1 MEILTD
7 HIDQREPTDMVYLDF
22 RKAFDS
28 VPHERLLSKLMM
40 YGITGG
46 VHSWVKSF
54 LYDRTQRVRV
64 GKKLSSSADVLSG
77 IPQGS
82 ILGPVLFTI
91 FINDIADNIKFLSYI
106 CR

>member
-82 ILGPVLFTI
+82 ISLDQFYLQF
-91 FINDIADNIKFLSYI
+91 S
-106 CR
+106 